1 MPDRVSCQASL
12 ALTATPSLCVTPTFC
27 KVNYQ
32 RMENSCHSLSQFL
45 YLSLSMIGRESIRC
59 AFVASFV
66 QMQRPASVR
75 ALSNSLRLN
84 RIEDSIEF
92 AKRSINC
99 ILRRNAIKRSIL
111 EKLES
116 IRNKISAGIFSTLY
130 GNCINY
136 YALDDNAVDIFHETY
151 IFKTY

>member
-1 MPDRVSCQASL
+1 
-12 ALTATPSLCVTPTFC
+12 
-27 KVNYQ
+27 
-32 RMENSCHSLSQFL
+32 
-45 YLSLSMIGRESIRC
+45 MIGRESIRC